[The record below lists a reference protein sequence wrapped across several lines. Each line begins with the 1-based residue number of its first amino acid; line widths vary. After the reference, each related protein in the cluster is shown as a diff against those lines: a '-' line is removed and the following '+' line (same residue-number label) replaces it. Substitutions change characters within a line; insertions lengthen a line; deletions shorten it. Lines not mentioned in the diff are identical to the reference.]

1 MGVKERRER
10 EKADV
15 RERILDAAREMFARD
30 GFDAVTMRAIANA
43 IEYSPPVIYAH
54 FADKHA
60 LIQELC
66 YRDFRTL
73 AQAFGKVGRV
83 EDPVER
89 VRRIGDAYIDFAL
102 EHPSQYRFMFMTPK
116 PADAKDAIRREE
128 LRGNPEEDAYAFL
141 TNTIAEGIT
150 AGRFRPEVRDAE
162 ELAQIVWA
170 AAHGIVSLQVA
181 KGEDE
186 WIDWRDARATA
197 RKLGDAVLRG
207 VVRDPESFPERE
219 PSGTA

>member
-30 GFDAVTMRAIANA
+30 GFESVTMRAIANA

-83 EDPVER
+83 EDPVEWLR
-89 VRRIGDAYIDFAL
+89 GIGEAYVDFAL

-116 PADAKDAIRREE
+116 PADAKDAVRR
-128 LRGNPEEDAYAFL
+128 
-141 TNTIAEGIT
+141 AE
-150 AGRFRPEVRDAE
+150 
-162 ELAQIVWA
+162 
-170 AAHGIVSLQVA
+170 
-181 KGEDE
+181 
-186 WIDWRDARATA
+186 
-197 RKLGDAVLRG
+197 
-207 VVRDPESFPERE
+207 
-219 PSGTA
+219 